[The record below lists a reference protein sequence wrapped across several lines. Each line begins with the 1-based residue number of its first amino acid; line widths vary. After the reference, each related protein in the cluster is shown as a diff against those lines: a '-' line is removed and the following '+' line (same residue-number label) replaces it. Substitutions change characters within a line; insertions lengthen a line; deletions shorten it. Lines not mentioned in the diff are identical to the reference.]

1 MTVKCLSHFDQ
12 LEIVRLTTQEKVSQT
27 DLAEDFHVSRRTIQR
42 VLLNFGVIHYN
53 ERPPA
58 PKPAQENSLFHRGS
72 QQKMDL
78 KTQIPPSTRQLRQFN
93 DDDAMVRM
101 LREKGHTPT
110 TLKQLMDKPT
120 LSRRNVEL
128 YLTRLPEDELAKLT
142 YVIGLVRIKMQDRTA
157 AEQNKQ
163 REAANG

>member
-12 LEIVRLTTQEKVSQT
+12 LEIVRLTTQDKASQT
-27 DLAEDFHVSRRTIQR
+27 DLAEDFHVSRRTVQR

-58 PKPAQENSLFHRGS
+58 PKPPQENSLFHRGS

-78 KTQIPPSTRQLRQFN
+78 KAVNDSDPLRQPHN
-93 DDDAMVRM
+93 VEMLNM
-101 LREKGHTPT
+101 LRERGHTPT
-110 TLKQLMDKPT
+110 TLKQLMDMPA

-142 YVIGLVRIKMQDRTA
+142 YVIGLVRIKMQDRAA